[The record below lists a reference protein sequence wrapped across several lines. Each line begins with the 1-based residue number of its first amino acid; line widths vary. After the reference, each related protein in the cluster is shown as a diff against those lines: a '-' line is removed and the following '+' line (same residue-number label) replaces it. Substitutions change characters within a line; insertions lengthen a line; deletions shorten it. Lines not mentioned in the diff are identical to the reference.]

1 MENLVYFMDAIRIQ
15 DPKVLNNKHS
25 LAVSLNLDT
34 SVAPKSFAETAM
46 HSLNMAL
53 CSSVLPIRRRSESV
67 SGC

>member
-1 MENLVYFMDAIRIQ
+1 MDHIRIQ

-25 LAVSLNLDT
+25 LTVSLNLDT

-53 CSSVLPIRRRSESV
+53 CSSALLFLKRT
-67 SGC
+67 